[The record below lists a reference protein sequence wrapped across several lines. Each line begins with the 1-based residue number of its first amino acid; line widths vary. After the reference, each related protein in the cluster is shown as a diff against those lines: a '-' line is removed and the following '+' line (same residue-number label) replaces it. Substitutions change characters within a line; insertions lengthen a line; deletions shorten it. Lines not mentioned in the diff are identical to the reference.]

1 MSHFQPPSCSSG
13 ARRKGRSLDFGFP
26 AQKHNFFKGE
36 GSGSRFERA
45 IGREAIGRGKKKA
58 TKAL

>member
-1 MSHFQPPSCSSG
+1 M
-13 ARRKGRSLDFGFP
+13 KGRSLDFGFP